1 MSGPHGLERLSAAP
15 VQEMVVQLEHRIAAR
30 FPDRGLRGV
39 ARDLT
44 LMAGEVA
51 DNALETQRRLRSV
64 RVAARGLS
72 LVVVVA
78 TVAVLAVALRDAVRA
93 GALSTFEWVPLVES
107 IINDLVFAAIAVYF
121 LYALPGRLARERL
134 LTQLHRLRSL
144 AHIVDMHQ
152 LTKDPERL
160 RPGFRPTAESVDPGL
175 SRDDR
180 ALSRLLLRASQ
191 PGRQG
196 RGPVRGGVAGLR
208 GPRDGEHH
216 RDAADVDVPQ
226 DLAEDLAAPRLTT
239 NRPPVASPPRRAGPR
254 LRGRG
259 RPARVATRR

>member
-15 VQEMVVQLEHRIAAR
+15 VQEMVVRLEHRIAAR

-64 RVAARGLS
+64 RVFARGLS

-93 GALSTFEWVPLVES
+93 GALSTFEWVPLIES

-175 SRDDR
+175 SRDDLER
-180 ALSRLLLRASQ
+180 YLDYCSELLSLVGKVAALCAEESQ
-191 PGRQG
+191 DS
-196 RGPVRGGVAGLR
+196 VVL
-208 GPRDGEHH
+208 ET
-216 RDAADVDVPQ
+216 VSTI
-226 DLAEDLAAPRLTT
+226 ETLTT
-239 NRPPVASPPRRAGPR
+239 SMSRKIWQKISLLPD
-254 LRGRG
+254 
-259 RPARVATRR
+259 